1 MNENKNKINLL
12 PSEVYNKI
20 AAGEVV
26 QRPESVIKELVEN
39 SIDAGAQ
46 NITIAVKDAGKKLLS
61 VTDDGEGMNE
71 EDLRLSVIRHATSKI
86 KSAADLEKIGSFGFR
101 GEALSSIAAVS
112 QVEIKS
118 RTADEDVATRLYFTS
133 ETEFETE
140 KVAAAKGTTVTVK
153 NLFYNVPAR
162 KNFLKTNATELK
174 RISNIVKYFALA
186 YPEINFKY
194 FVDDKL
200 QLNFLKSN
208 LSSRMKEIYGENFLE
223 MLVEVYEQVD
233 FIEVSGFIS
242 KPTFLTDSKF
252 DQHLF
257 VNRRYVKNKSINHA
271 VFSAYQNIL
280 SKGEYPFFIL
290 FIDIDPEKTDVNIH
304 PTKQEVK
311 FYDEKEIYLLVNA
324 VIKKSLGSYDTLPAM
339 NAMFENKIKKGTPN
353 KPSNAATTKK
363 GGSGIG
369 ENELDL
375 LFGEIEKEL
384 GSEEKDNV
392 ITHPF
397 AADKTKREVEH
408 KHSERNA
415 DTESNDSNFVV
426 NLHNKYILTQIK
438 SGLMIIDAYPAN
450 VRIIYE
456 KALSA
461 LSSNMPF
468 SQQLLFVQTLR
479 IGKEAFKILQEYDK
493 YFASVGF
500 EIRYF
505 SNSTISITGVPS
517 EVKLGSEVKTL
528 LGILDETL
536 KMSKQE
542 KNKLNKEKFAEIYAQ
557 FAASGLEENLT
568 SARMK
573 SLVDQLFAT
582 SNPYSSPCDK
592 PIIVKISLSE
602 LDKKFGRK

>member
-1 MNENKNKINLL
+1 M
-12 PSEVYNKI
+12 
-20 AAGEVV
+20 
-26 QRPESVIKELVEN
+26 
-39 SIDAGAQ
+39 
-46 NITIAVKDAGKKLLS
+46 
-61 VTDDGEGMNE
+61 
-71 EDLRLSVIRHATSKI
+71 
-86 KSAADLEKIGSFGFR
+86 
-101 GEALSSIAAVS
+101 
-112 QVEIKS
+112 EIKS

-200 QLNFLKSN
+200 QMNFLKSN

-397 AADKTKREVEH
+397 AADKTQREVEH
-408 KHSERNA
+408 KYSERNA
-415 DTESNDSNFVV
+415 ETESNDSNFVV

-479 IGKEAFKILQEYDK
+479 IGKEAFKILQENDK
-493 YFASVGF
+493 YFAAVGF

-536 KMSKQE
+536 KMNKQE